1 MSIKLPPGVHRQVRE
16 SGKVRYYWHP
26 RRGTPLAGPR
36 IRLPDDPHTAEFWAK
51 LSEAKAQTP
60 EPHEQET
67 AAPRDIAAMVNAYFA
82 SPKFAEKAK
91 TTQREYLRDLRE
103 FQAELG
109 TLLPDNLKPFHLARL
124 RDNMAETPAKANK
137 TLKVIGALYSWGREQ
152 GWVLGANPANG
163 LEKLVVG
170 EHQPWPQEALD
181 AIPDALPPDLAR
193 CCMMGLYT
201 GQRLGDVLAMR
212 RSAVEG
218 TGIWVTQEKTKK
230 QLLIPLHSAIKELV
244 LQAPDAICPKAHDGT
259 PFTTDQFHA
268 AWGRAK
274 RKLPKDSPLLTA
286 GVVFHGLRKNATV
299 NLLEAGCS
307 EAEVSSITG
316 MSLAMVVHYGKGA
329 RQKRLAREAMAK
341 LDCTRYKNP
350 ES

>member
-26 RRGTPLAGPR
+26 RRGTVHAGPR

-51 LSEAKAQTP
+51 LSEAKAQTL
-60 EPHEQET
+60 EPHEQPTEGIT
-67 AAPRDIAAMVNAYFA
+67 RTIAAMVDAYFA

-109 TLLPDNLKPFHLARL
+109 HLEPDELKPFNLARL
-124 RDNMAETPAKANK
+124 RDNMAATPAKANK
-137 TLKVIGALYSWGREQ
+137 ALKVIGALYSWGREQ
-152 GWVLGANPANG
+152 GYVLGANPASG
-163 LEKLVVG
+163 IEKLEVG

-181 AIPDALPPDLAR
+181 AFPEALPGDLAR
-193 CCMMGLYT
+193 CCMLGLYT
-201 GQRLGDVLAMR
+201 GQRLGDVLAMHR
-212 RSAVEG
+212 DAVEG
-218 TGIWVTQEKTKK
+218 NGIWVVQEKTKK
-230 QLLIPLHSAIKELV
+230 KLLIPLHSAIRDLV
-244 LQAPDAICPKAHDGT
+244 LKAPGVICPKAHDGT
-259 PFTTDQFHA
+259 AFTTDQFHA
-268 AWGRAK
+268 ALGRA
-274 RKLPKDSPLLTA
+274 RAKLPEGHPVKA
-286 GVVFHGLRKNATV
+286 VVFHGLRKNATV

-341 LDCTRYKNP
+341 LDCTRYKEP

>member
-1 MSIKLPPGVHRQVRE
+1 MTLKLPPGIHRQTRPN
-16 SGKVRYYWHP
+16 GKVRYYWHP
-26 RRGTPLAGPR
+26 RRGTPHAGPR
-36 IRLPDDPHTAEFWAK
+36 IRLPDDPHTAEFWAA
-51 LSEAKAQTP
+51 LAKARSGTR
-60 EPHEQET
+60 EHHERA
-67 AAPRDIAAMVNAYFA
+67 AAPPRLIRHMVDAYFA
-82 SPKFAEKAK
+82 SPNFAEKAA

-103 FQAELG
+103 FQDELG
-109 TLLPDNLKPFHLARL
+109 QMVPDDLKPFHLARL
-124 RDNMAETPAKANK
+124 RDNLAETPAKANK

-152 GWVLGANPANG
+152 GWVLGANPASG
-163 LEKLVVG
+163 ISKLEVG

-193 CCMMGLYT
+193 CCMLGLYT

-212 RSAVEG
+212 RSAIEG
-218 TGIWVTQEKTKK
+218 NGIWVTQEKTKK
-230 QLLIPLHSAIKELV
+230 ELLIPLHSAIRELV
-244 LQAPDAICPKAHDGT
+244 LHAPDVICPKAHDGT
-259 PFTTDQFHA
+259 AFTTDQFHA

-274 RKLPKDSPLLTA
+274 KKPEAKPLVEA

-329 RQKRLAREAMAK
+329 RQKRLAREAMKK
-341 LDCTRYKNP
+341 LDCIGYTPDN
-350 ES
+350 S